1 MLFLLVKRVVYCS
14 NCGSKIDD
22 ESYFC
27 PKCGSKTPKGKA
39 AKAAYPADE
48 IRDAFY
54 QVGIELE
61 KAFTIAAKE
70 THSAFK
76 KSAEIY
82 KENPLLT
89 TAQGSVA
96 CPKCGTKNPAG
107 SIFCNNCGSRMVT
120 DKESRGST

>member
-1 MLFLLVKRVVYCS
+1 MAYCS

-22 ESYFC
+22 EAYFC
-27 PKCGSKTPKGKA
+27 PKCGTKTPKGKA

-61 KAFTIAAKE
+61 KAFTIAARE

-76 KSAEIY
+76 KVSEDLQGKQSAS
-82 KENPLLT
+82 KS
-89 TAQGSVA
+89 QDSVT
-96 CPKCGTKNPAG
+96 CPKCGAKNATS
-107 SIFCNNCGSRMVT
+107 SIFCYNCGSKIT
-120 DKESRGST
+120 PDEEPRGST